1 MGKILLV
8 DDDQSARVTLSIAL
22 KSAGFSVEIVDN
34 GRKALQRLGEDSY
47 EWVISDVN
55 MPDLD
60 GVELVRKIREQDHE
74 IRIVLISAFRSPDE
88 IQGLQIQGF
97 LEKPINVRK
106 LYAIL
111 RNEPVS
117 EEEEFA
123 PRINRTSSEFLHEED
138 RRSKDPE
145 IIQFKDEME
154 KQEFEKM
161 SFNVYELLEK
171 KVEERTQELLEKQR
185 NLEDAYYE
193 LRKTKRYL
201 ENLIDASPNCI
212 ISTDIEMGIL
222 SCNTAAEETF
232 GYTRDELLGQSMAA
246 LRAPEAEEMSH
257 EIYARTLE
265 AGSWTGEIAGRRR
278 DGEVFPLSLVTSR
291 VVDEEGRIIAILEM
305 SREITE
311 EKKME
316 QQLLYAEKLSVL
328 GQLAPKIAH
337 EINNPLHV
345 ISANAQ
351 LGLMVIDDK
360 EKVRS
365 CLHKVFNETDRI
377 EHLTRQLMDV
387 ARPTELNIREL
398 SVVDLLENA
407 LLFLRDVGEIKRL
420 EVHKEYSE
428 RLPKI
433 HADQAQM
440 EQVFRNLI
448 LNASQAME
456 ESAEKCLTVAVR
468 PAEDSDF
475 IEVLISDTGCG
486 IPEEYREQIFEPF
499 FTTKKVGK
507 GNGLGMPIIRGIV
520 QRHQG
525 RIEVESEV
533 GAGSTF
539 HIFLRVNCSG
549 RADPLSAGTHHGRMP
564 DAGEEK
570 VGAGIGWNRE

>member
-22 KSAGFSVEIVDN
+22 KSEGFAVEIVDN
-34 GRKALQRLGEDSY
+34 GQEALRRLGEDTY

-55 MPDLD
+55 MPGLN
-60 GVELVRKIREQDHE
+60 GVDLVRRIRRQDGKIK
-74 IRIVLISAFRSPDE
+74 IILISAFRSPDDL
-88 IQGLQIQGF
+88 QGLQVKGF
-97 LEKPINVRK
+97 LEKPINVQK
-106 LYAIL
+106 LYSIL
-111 RNEPVS
+111 RNEPVF
-117 EEEEFA
+117 EEQEFA
-123 PRINRTSSEFLHEED
+123 PRVNRMTGGF
-138 RRSKDPE
+138 RRGKGKRSKDPDV
-145 IIQFKDEME
+145 IQFKDDME
-154 KQEFEKM
+154 KQEFERM
-161 SFNVYELLEK
+161 SLNIYELLEK

-201 ENLIDASPNCI
+201 EHLIDASPNCI

-222 SCNTAAEETF
+222 SCNTAAEKTF
-232 GYTRDELLGQSMAA
+232 GYTRDEILGRNIAS
-246 LRAPEAEEMSH
+246 LRASESEVKNR
-257 EIYARTLE
+257 EIHDRTLKE
-265 AGSWTGEIAGRRR
+265 GSWTGEIAGKRRN
-278 DGEVFPLSLVTSR
+278 GEVFPLSLVTSR
-291 VVDEEGRIIAILEM
+291 VVDEEGRTIAILEM

-351 LGLMVIDDK
+351 LGLMVIEDPA
-360 EKVRS
+360 KVQS
-365 CLHKVFNETDRI
+365 CMQKVLNETERI

-407 LLFLRDVGEIKRL
+407 LLFLKDVGEIKRL
-420 EVHKEYSE
+420 EVHKDYHE
-428 RLPKI
+428 RLPMI

-456 ESAEKCLTVAVR
+456 ESAEKRLTVAVR
-468 PAEDSDF
+468 TAEDPNF
-475 IEVLISDTGCG
+475 VEVLISDTGCG
-486 IPEEYREQIFEPF
+486 IPEEYLEQIFEPF

-520 QRHQG
+520 QRHEG

-539 HIFLRVNCSG
+539 HVYLPVNCCGSG
-549 RADPLSAGTHHGRMP
+549 ERPSAGLKHGRMQ
-564 DAGEEK
+564 DAEGEK
-570 VGAGIGWNRE
+570 VGVGNGLNRE